1 MIFDTIIENGI
12 LVDPETMSSEGK
24 NIGITGGR
32 IAAVSREKLVGAN
45 SFDAAGQLVAPG
57 FIDIHGHID
66 GNFYAAELSLRQGI
80 TTTVGGNCGSSP
92 LFMADFF
99 AGQKSSPL
107 PINQAELFGMT
118 HSLRAHLGGIEPFMA
133 ASRNEIEKM
142 KEIAETAFAEGTC
155 GLSIGLAYAPGS
167 SDEEI
172 YALAEIAAKYGR
184 IVSVDTRMRTP
195 LDLYSLV
202 EVLRLARETK
212 ARVEISHFVY
222 QYGDGLVEEAL
233 CAIDR
238 ARGEDVDVRLDSGMY
253 TQWATGLQAVLF
265 DPDYLRENK
274 WDFHD
279 ILVITGPYKGR
290 RLDAELYARL
300 REDAGPAAHTSV
312 VVFTGIESE
321 IYAALRHPWCMPST
335 DTGRYSPGE
344 GHPQI
349 AGSFPRYFRKM
360 VVEKKFLTIEEAV
373 RKATLLPA
381 QTLGLK
387 TKGRLSVGCDADIVI
402 FDLKRLKD
410 KAGFL
415 PEKQPDAPPEGISRV
430 FVNGVLALENG
441 ELKNARAGR
450 PIIF

>member
-1 MIFDTIIENGI
+1 
-12 LVDPETMSSEGK
+12 MSSENK
-24 NIGITGGR
+24 NIGITKGR
-32 IAAVSREKLVGAN
+32 IAAVSKEKLIGAN
-45 SFDAAGQLVAPG
+45 TFDAAGQLVTPG

-66 GNFYAAELSLRQGI
+66 GNLYSAELSLRQGI

-99 AGQKSSPL
+99 DAQQASPL

-118 HSLRAHLGGIEPFMA
+118 HSLRTYLGGIPPLA
-133 ASRNEIEKM
+133 AANREEIEKM
-142 KEIAETAFAEGTC
+142 EKMARAAFAEGAG

-172 YALAEIAAKYGR
+172 YAIARIAAEYGR

-195 LDLYSLV
+195 IDLYSLV
-202 EVLRLARETK
+202 EVLRIARNTG
-212 ARVEISHFVY
+212 ARVQISHFVY
-222 QYGDGLVEEAL
+222 QYGAGLVKEAL
-233 CAIDR
+233 AAVAR
-238 ARGEDVDVRLDSGMY
+238 ARDEGIDVRMDSGMY

-274 WDFHD
+274 WALDD

-290 RLDAELYARL
+290 RLDQELYDRL
-300 REDAGPAAHTSV
+300 RNDANPEVHTSV

-321 IYAALRHPWCMPST
+321 IYTALSHPWCMPST
-335 DTGRYSPGE
+335 DTGRYLPGE

-360 VVEKKFLTIEEAV
+360 VVEKKLLTIEEAV

-381 QTLGLK
+381 QTLNIK

-402 FDLKRLKD
+402 FDLVALKD
-410 KAGFL
+410 RAGFL
-415 PEKQPDAPPEGISRV
+415 PEKQPDAPPAGISQV
-430 FVNGVLALENG
+430 FVNGSLALENG
-441 ELKNARAGR
+441 EIKNARAGR
-450 PIIF
+450 PIRF

>member
-1 MIFDTIIENGI
+1 MFFDAVIENGI
-12 LVDPETMSSEGK
+12 LVDPEAMTSERK

-32 IAAVSREKLVGAN
+32 IAAVSREKLSGKDT
-45 SFDAAGQLVAPG
+45 FDAAGQLVAPG

-66 GNFYAAELSLRQGI
+66 GNFYSAELSLRQGI
-80 TTTVGGNCGSSP
+80 TTTVGGNCGSGP
-92 LFMADFF
+92 LLMADFF
-99 AGQKSSPL
+99 ARQQSDPL

-118 HSLRAHLGGIEPFMA
+118 YSLRAHLGGIEPLMA
-133 ASRNEIEKM
+133 AGRKEIEKM
-142 KEIAETAFAEGTC
+142 KELAQTAFAEGAC

-172 YALAEIAAKYGR
+172 YSLAEIAAKYGR

-202 EVLRLARETK
+202 EVLLLAKNTG
-212 ARVEISHFVY
+212 ARVQISHFVY

-233 CAIDR
+233 SAIDR
-238 ARGEDVDVRLDSGMY
+238 ARGEGIDVRLDSGMY

-265 DPDYLRENK
+265 DRDYLRENQ
-274 WDFHD
+274 WDFSD

-290 RLDAELYARL
+290 RLDPELYDRL
-300 REDAGPAAHTSV
+300 RAAGNPGAHTSV
-312 VVFTGIESE
+312 VVFTGVESE

-335 DTGRYSPGE
+335 DTGRYLPGE

-360 VVEKKFLTIEEAV
+360 VVEKNFLTVEEAV

-387 TKGRLSVGCDADIVI
+387 TKGRLRAGCDADIVT
-402 FDLKRLKD
+402 FDLARMAD
-410 KAGFL
+410 RAGFL
-415 PEKQPDAPPEGISRV
+415 PEKQPDAPPEGIGYV
-430 FVNGVLALENG
+430 FVNGSLALENG
-441 ELKNARAGR
+441 QLKNIRAGR